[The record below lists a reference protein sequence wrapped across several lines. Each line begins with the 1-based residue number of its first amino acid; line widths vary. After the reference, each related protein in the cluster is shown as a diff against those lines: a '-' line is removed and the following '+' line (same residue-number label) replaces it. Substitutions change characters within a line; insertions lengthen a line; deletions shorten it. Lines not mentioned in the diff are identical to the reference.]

1 MKIRPSIFRKAAR
14 LIESGE
20 YIGCCMALSKV
31 CSIGNSYS
39 EHIEFLDTLMK
50 NHEVT
55 KLNYWWPLNW
65 VDEDPDESISVTP
78 RLIAL
83 ELAALIAEEDQS

>member
-20 YIGCCMALSKV
+20 YIGCCMALSTA
-31 CSIGNSYS
+31 CRSGQAYS
-39 EHIEFLDTLMK
+39 DHITFLSDLMEER
-50 NHEVT
+50 EVSE
-55 KLNYWWPLNW
+55 NGYWWPLGW
-65 VDEDPDESISVTP
+65 VTEEPDESISVTP

-83 ELAALIAEEDQS
+83 ELAALIAEEDQ

>member
-20 YIGCCMALSKV
+20 YIGCCMALSMV
-31 CSIGNSYS
+31 CPSNLSYS
-39 EHIEFLDTLMK
+39 EHIAFLDTLMK
-50 NHEVT
+50 SHEVT

-65 VDEDPDESISVTP
+65 VDEDPEESACVTP

-83 ELAALIAEEDQS
+83 ELAALVAEEDQ